1 MPKSYDKKC
10 GNLYDKSVMVYSE
23 KLDMATR
30 LDRNMKVN
38 RHKTMAMEYFDEQ
51 AALEAEQTKE
61 QQAEASQEAELLSS

>member
-1 MPKSYDKKC
+1 
-10 GNLYDKSVMVYSE
+10 MVYSE

-30 LDRNMKVN
+30 LDVLARNMKVN